1 MGQRLGASPV
11 PGGSPLPP
19 GSPGHALRAGHP
31 AAGSCEAARGGC
43 QCAARGFSERLG
55 GRREASPPL
64 CVAPPAPPPPRAG
77 ALRGCAGLWGL
88 WGLQEQEQEQEQRQ
102 EQEQPRSV
110 RPRGGGAGVR
120 GGQEGAGEGG
130 AGPGGTHR
138 ELEVLG
144 QQVLELGD
152 ALVDAVAPLLL
163 DEPVGQLVGLL
174 RGAVPGE
181 RSARPPRGARRA
193 PGTGGGGLCAR
204 PSPPPQVPES
214 RRDGAGGSP
223 GVPRALPWCPRC
235 ASAPSWACT
244 LGTCARSPACTGET
258 KAARLPP
265 GAAAGGSGRGG
276 GSSPSLLSSPSPS
289 PPPPPEP
296 AALTPARRRSPGRAA
311 CPGRRAG
318 AARWGCAPSCAVRSR
333 AGVKGRGGGGK
344 GGARKRASG
353 RAELRPGCSC
363 RVRAG

>member
-1 MGQRLGASPV
+1 MHFGAEARGQPRARGIPAAPR
-11 PGGSPLPP
+11 
-19 GSPGHALRAGHP
+19 SPGHTLCAGHP

-193 PGTGGGGLCAR
+193 PGSGLRGGALCASLT
-204 PSPPPQVPES
+204 PSPGSREPSGRGWGQPGGPPRLTLVSSLRFSPLLGLYTWYMCAKSSLHGRNESSQVTP
-214 RRDGAGGSP
+214 GGRGWGVGEGRGLLSFAPLLSFSFSSSSP
-223 GVPRALPWCPRC
+223 R
-235 ASAPSWACT
+235 
-244 LGTCARSPACTGET
+244 ARSPY
-258 KAARLPP
+258 P
-265 GAAAGGSGRGG
+265 GT
-276 GSSPSLLSSPSPS
+276 SPL
-289 PPPPPEP
+289 
-296 AALTPARRRSPGRAA
+296 
-311 CPGRRAG
+311 
-318 AARWGCAPSCAVRSR
+318 SR
-333 AGVKGRGGGGK
+333 AGSLPRQAGGGCALGMRSILRGAEPSRGKGEGWGGK
-344 GGARKRASG
+344 GGG
-353 RAELRPGCSC
+353 
-363 RVRAG
+363 